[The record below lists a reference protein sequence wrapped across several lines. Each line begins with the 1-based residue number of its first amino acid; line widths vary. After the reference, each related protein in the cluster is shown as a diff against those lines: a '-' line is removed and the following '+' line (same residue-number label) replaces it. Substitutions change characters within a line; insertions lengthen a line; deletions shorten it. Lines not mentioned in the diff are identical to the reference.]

1 MYLFCPHHSHE
12 RQGLVFPMWHL
23 VLLPNPL
30 YYNSELGGHSRPLC
44 AMPIGDH
51 GLAAPSTFES
61 WFTQPVDFVVLLPLP
76 VHMLPPW
83 HCRPID

>member
-1 MYLFCPHHSHE
+1 MYLFCPHSHE
-12 RQGLVFPMWHL
+12 RQGLIFPMQHR

-30 YYNSELGGHSRPLC
+30 YYNSELGQWPLC

-51 GLAAPSTFES
+51 GHAAPSTFES

-76 VHMLPPW
+76 VHMLLPW
-83 HCRPID
+83 HRRPID

>member
-1 MYLFCPHHSHE
+1 MYLFCPHSHE
-12 RQGLVFPMWHL
+12 RQGLIFPPMRHR

-30 YYNSELGGHSRPLC
+30 YYNSELGHRPLC
-44 AMPIGDH
+44 AIPIGDH
-51 GLAAPSTFES
+51 GLAAPSMFES

-83 HCRPID
+83 HHWPID